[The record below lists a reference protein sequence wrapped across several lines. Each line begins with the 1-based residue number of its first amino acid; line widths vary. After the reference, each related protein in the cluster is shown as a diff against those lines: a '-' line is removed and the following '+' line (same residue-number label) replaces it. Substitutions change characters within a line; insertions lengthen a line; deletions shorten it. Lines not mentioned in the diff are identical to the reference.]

1 MCERPCHLKARNV
14 RNCRVRSDVEEN
26 LVARQ
31 HARPAVIQTHLERLR
46 RHKTTRPH
54 DQFGAAR
61 PVVLQV
67 IGNQAV
73 NHVALAPANRRHV
86 DRDGTGRHAEL
97 RGVVHQMRDLRAPN
111 LILAGQ
117 AGDVGAGA
125 PDPPALHD
133 GGPPPGLCHM
143 PSQEL
148 ATRSTAKDQD
158 FKLFWLSHEFPP
170 CAMSDPHVETRR
182 VCASLFRRLSEPPI
196 PKRRSTNQYWATPP
210 STINSTPVTYALS
223 SEARNTAALA
233 ISSGVPMRSRGIFVT
248 RSACALSSSRTSRP
262 GVEM

>member
-1 MCERPCHLKARNV
+1 MRERPCRLEARNV

-73 NHVALAPANRRHV
+73 NHVALAPA
-86 DRDGTGRHAEL
+86 
-97 RGVVHQMRDLRAPN
+97 
-111 LILAGQ
+111 
-117 AGDVGAGA
+117 
-125 PDPPALHD
+125 
-133 GGPPPGLCHM
+133 
-143 PSQEL
+143 
-148 ATRSTAKDQD
+148 
-158 FKLFWLSHEFPP
+158 
-170 CAMSDPHVETRR
+170 
-182 VCASLFRRLSEPPI
+182 
-196 PKRRSTNQYWATPP
+196 KRRPTNQYWATPP